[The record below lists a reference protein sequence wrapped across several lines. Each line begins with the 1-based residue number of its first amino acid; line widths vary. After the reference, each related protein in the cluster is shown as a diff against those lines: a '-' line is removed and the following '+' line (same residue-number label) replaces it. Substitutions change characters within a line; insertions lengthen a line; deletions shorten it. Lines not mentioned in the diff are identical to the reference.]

1 MTSIRVG
8 RNLHETVW
16 TLTWPK
22 MAPSLRDLIDFLLA
36 EIALC
41 GDQGQLLARTTFSF
55 SSGRDGLEKSP
66 PTWPTPACA
75 IRLIGP

>member
-1 MTSIRVG
+1 MTSIPVG
-8 RNLHETVW
+8 RNLNETVW
-16 TLTWPK
+16 MVTWPK

-41 GDQGQLLARTTFSF
+41 GDQGQLLVFSNF
-55 SSGRDGLEKSP
+55 LPIVTVSNESP